1 MIHTLIVISNSSNP
15 YNNHTIEE
23 ILLTEFKE
31 YSRIFFMWKNEPSI
45 VFGRNQNPWKEIYVN
60 RAVENGVHLIR
71 RLSGGGTVYH
81 DLGNLN
87 FSFIESN
94 GRYDEYFHFEMI
106 IDALKQLGIN
116 LELNKR
122 KDLLIEGKKVSGNA
136 FYLKGNR
143 RLHHGTLLVSSDL
156 SRLWGLLK
164 RKESKIITKGIS
176 SVTSEVTSLKAY
188 KSDLTI
194 QAVQNK
200 LVDQFYRMHE
210 NEVDILT
217 LDEIV
222 SSYSVQHKNITER
235 LKSWAWTYGETPP
248 FVYKLDESNQVKI
261 ANGYVEEIIGF
272 ENKNIGSLSG
282 AIRFNDQFKEV

>member
-1 MIHTLIVISNSSNP
+1 MIQTLIVISNTTNP
-15 YNNHTIEE
+15 YGNHAIEE
-23 ILLTEFKE
+23 ILLTEFKQ
-31 YSRIFFMWKNEPSI
+31 YSRIFFMWKNEPSV

-94 GRYDEYFHFEMI
+94 SRYDERLHFDMI
-106 IDALKQLGIN
+106 RASLKQLNVN

-122 KDLLIEGKKVSGNA
+122 KDLLIDGKKVSGNA

-156 SRLWGLLK
+156 SHLWGVLK
-164 RKESKIITKGIS
+164 RKEPKIITKGIS
-176 SVTSEVTSLKAY
+176 SVTSEVTSLKTHQ
-188 KSDLTI
+188 SDLTM
-194 QAVQNK
+194 QAVQNQ
-200 LVDQFYRMHE
+200 LVDHFYRLHE
-210 NEVDILT
+210 NEVEILT
-217 LDEIV
+217 TDEIV
-222 SSYSVQHKNITER
+222 NSYPVQYESIRER

-248 FVYKLDESNQVKI
+248 FVYKLNEKNQVRI
-261 ANGYVEEIIGF
+261 ANGYIEEIIGF
-272 ENKNIGSLSG
+272 ESENFGRLKD

>member
-1 MIHTLIVISNSSNP
+1 MIQTLIVISNNSNP
-15 YNNHTIEE
+15 YNNHAIEE

-31 YSRIFFMWKNEPSI
+31 YSRIFFMWKNEPSV

-60 RAVENGVHLIR
+60 RAVENGVHVIR

-87 FSFIESN
+87 FSFIESY
-94 GRYDEYFHFEMI
+94 GRYNEDFHFEMI
-106 IDALKQLGIN
+106 IDSLNQLGIN

-156 SRLWGLLK
+156 SRLWGVLK
-164 RKESKIITKGIS
+164 RKDTKIITKGIS
-176 SVTSEVTSLKAY
+176 SVTSEVTSLKAH
-188 KSDLTI
+188 KSDLTM

-200 LVDQFYRMHE
+200 LVDQFYRLHK

-222 SSYSVQHKNITER
+222 GSYSLQYKNITER

-272 ENKNIGSLSG
+272 ENKNIESFSG